1 MNTLTPTGVANNQFL
16 LSKPTYFVEE
26 KVTRSK
32 KTVYFT
38 ICFKLLIFE
47 KFTADSIKNW

>member
-32 KTVYFT
+32 K
-38 ICFKLLIFE
+38 L
-47 KFTADSIKNW
+47 SISQHVSSS